1 MAKPLDTHTDKEL
14 ESALAEGGLTE
25 RKAAVAEEILRRR
38 QDTKS
43 GTLREKHGW
52 MGVLLA
58 AFAFALF
65 SLKRLWRKQAGS

>member
-14 ESALAEGGLTE
+14 EGALAEGGLTE

-65 SLKRLWRKQAGS
+65 SLKRLWRKRAGS